1 MINDFRGEHFF
12 LSNFYQAPITYDGL
26 NYGSTEAAF
35 QAQKTTDMNERV
47 RFQFMTP
54 AEAKRAG
61 RKLKLRP
68 DWDEIKD
75 RVMYEV
81 CKEKFTMHKE
91 LRNKLLDTEFED
103 LVEGNTWNDTYWG
116 VCDGVGENKLGKILM
131 QIRKEI
137 QMQLIEWYA
146 NDVVKPMIMK
156 DFEKR
161 EGLWGNVDGQ

>member
-1 MINDFRGEHFF
+1 MINEFRGEHFF
-12 LSNFYQAPITYDGL
+12 LSNFYPSPITYDGL

-61 RKLKLRP
+61 RKLELRP

-75 RVMYEV
+75 HVMYEV
-81 CKEKFTMHKE
+81 CKEKFTMHKD
-91 LRNKLLDTEFED
+91 LRNQLLETELEE

-131 QIRKEI
+131 QIRKEFQI
-137 QMQLIEWYA
+137 QLIEWYVR
-146 NDVVKPMIMK
+146 DVIRPMMK
-156 DFEKR
+156 EDFDRKAGVED
-161 EGLWGNVDGQ
+161 NVDGQ